1 MHAPGRDKSKRTKAT
16 ASFAHI
22 GVGHKSFSGTF
33 STARRFPP
41 QDVPVSDGHRI
52 RILLVDHVSKVLG
65 GAEVNV
71 LELLAHPGAREA
83 WDVTVACAPDSP
95 LARAIDPLQ
104 WPRRDHGF
112 APALNELRVVGRRF
126 SPLAKL
132 RAWQELQ
139 QATNRLKQLAAE
151 LRPDVILSCTNKDH
165 FAAGAAALALSIPS
179 AWWVNDIL
187 SSDFFGWPV
196 RRAFVSRARS
206 LRPRLAAV
214 SRFGQQAL
222 LREGVP
228 ADAVRTVHNGI
239 PLARYRRDLRR
250 PLRAQLGIPDTEPLV
265 GIVGRL
271 TPWKGQDIVL
281 RVAALWAKSGRPG
294 RFAIIGGAFNEDA
307 PFETHLK
314 EFVQHHGLANR
325 VHFVPF
331 QPDIASAISSL
342 NVLLHASTKPEPF
355 GRVLIEAMALEV
367 PVVAAR
373 GGGVPEI
380 VTDGIDG
387 LLVQPG
393 DVAGTSHAL
402 ERLLGDAAFQTSI
415 VEAGSRTVRDRFSM
429 ERVFTDWHA
438 LMSEASTRS
447 TR

>member
-1 MHAPGRDKSKRTKAT
+1 M
-16 ASFAHI
+16 
-22 GVGHKSFSGTF
+22 
-33 STARRFPP
+33 
-41 QDVPVSDGHRI
+41 SDGQRI

-71 LELLAHPGAREA
+71 LELLGHPGVRDA

-95 LARAIDPLQ
+95 LARAIDPLR
-104 WPRRDHGF
+104 WPRRDHAF

-139 QATNRLKQLAAE
+139 QATNRLKKLASD
-151 LRPDVILSCTNKDH
+151 LRPDVLLSCTNKDH
-165 FAAGAAALALSIPS
+165 FAAGAAARALAIPS

-196 RRAFVSRARS
+196 RRAFVSRARQ
-206 LRPRLAAV
+206 LQPRLAAV
-214 SRFGQQAL
+214 SRFGHEAL

-228 ADAVRTVHNGI
+228 ANAVHTVHNGI
-239 PLARYRRDLRR
+239 PLDRYQRDARR
-250 PLRAQLGIPDTEPLV
+250 PLRAQLQVTDGEPLF

-271 TPWKGQDIVL
+271 TPWKGQDILL
-281 RVAALWAKSGRPG
+281 RVAAQWARSGRPG

-307 PFETHLK
+307 PFEVHLR
-314 EFVQHHGLANR
+314 EYVQHHGLAAR

-342 NVLLHASTKPEPF
+342 DVLVHASTKPEPF
-355 GRVLIEAMALEV
+355 GRVLIEAMALGV

-380 VTDGIDG
+380 VTDGVDG
-387 LLVQPG
+387 ILVQPG
-393 DVAGTSHAL
+393 DVAGIVHAL
-402 ERLLGDAAFQTSI
+402 DRLVANAETRIALAS
-415 VEAGSRTVRDRFSM
+415 AGLRTVRERFSM
-429 ERVFTDWHA
+429 ERVFEDWHSLLSQA
-438 LMSEASTRS
+438 CNRNP
-447 TR
+447 R

>member
-1 MHAPGRDKSKRTKAT
+1 M
-16 ASFAHI
+16 
-22 GVGHKSFSGTF
+22 
-33 STARRFPP
+33 
-41 QDVPVSDGHRI
+41 SDGHRI

-71 LELLAHPGAREA
+71 LELLAHPGVRDA

-104 WPRRDHGF
+104 WPRRDHAF

-126 SPLAKL
+126 NPLAKL

-151 LRPDVILSCTNKDH
+151 LRPDVLLSCTNKDH
-165 FAAGAAALALSIPS
+165 FAAGAAARALSIPS

-196 RRAFVSRARS
+196 RRAFVSRARR
-206 LRPRLAAV
+206 LQPRLAAV
-214 SRFGQQAL
+214 SQFGQQAL
-222 LREGVP
+222 IREGVP
-228 ADAVRTVHNGI
+228 ANAVRTVHNGI
-239 PLARYRRDLRR
+239 PLARYRHDPRR
-250 PLRAQLGIPDTEPLV
+250 PLRAQLGLADSEPLF

-271 TPWKGQDIVL
+271 TPWKGQDIFL
-281 RVAALWAKSGRPG
+281 RVAAQWAKSGRPG

-307 PFETHLK
+307 PFETHLR
-314 EFVQHHGLANR
+314 EFVQHHGLAQR

-342 NVLLHASTKPEPF
+342 DVLIHASTKPEPF

-367 PVVAAR
+367 PVIAAR

-380 VTDGIDG
+380 VTDGVDG
-387 LLVQPG
+387 LLVPPG
-393 DVAGTSHAL
+393 DVAGTTHAL
-402 ERLLGDAAFQTSI
+402 ERLLNHPNSRPTILEAA
-415 VEAGSRTVRDRFSM
+415 SRTVRERFSM

-438 LMSEASTRS
+438 LLSEASARC
-447 TR
+447 